1 MVQTVRMSVQL
12 RIVRGSNKQCG
23 GGGGWGTGVAFSS
36 SYCNAQA
43 SRGFGGARPPYS
55 SYAAAVA
62 EPAPS
67 PRTVSLTTYI
77 YIYMRIAVRKPTCTI
92 GYGIS
97 LRGCS
102 VLRRCDHMG
111 DNEGNAARAA
121 NVASRG
127 RGRADAHLRRMGLY
141 RGERRYGKQ
150 AQ

>member
-1 MVQTVRMSVQL
+1 MGDRRRIFELLLQCASLARFWRGAPTVFIL
-12 RIVRGSNKQCG
+12 
-23 GGGGWGTGVAFSS
+23 
-36 SYCNAQA
+36 CNR
-43 SRGFGGARPPYS
+43 SRPTRPLPPHS
-55 SYAAAVA
+55 Q
-62 EPAPS
+62 PHH
-67 PRTVSLTTYI
+67 I

-141 RGERRYGKQ
+141 RSERRYGKQ